1 MRSHMQSSLLV
12 VVAIALASML
22 PGAASADA
30 VQDSINA
37 EIFTADEEPVVR
49 LDYSGPRFGMT
60 WDPSGG
66 APISQFGWHFEKQTT
81 SVKTGPSFVF
91 ETVLLAGGIE
101 HDRVIP
107 NATFIFGVRLP
118 NGGEFGVGPSFTAS
132 PWGASSAIVVACGQS
147 FKVGGIR
154 VPMNFA
160 VALDSEGQR
169 MSLVTG
175 WAIRAR

>member
-1 MRSHMQSSLLV
+1 MRSHIQSRLV
-12 VVAIALASML
+12 GGAMVLFASVL
-22 PGAASADA
+22 PGAASAQVVD
-30 VQDSINA
+30 DSIRA
-37 EIFTADEEPVVR
+37 ERFTAEEEPVVK

-66 APISQFGWHFEKQTT
+66 APVSQFGWHFEKQT
-81 SVKTGPSFVF
+81 SSGRSGPSFVF

-101 HDRVIP
+101 DDRVIP

-118 NGGEFGVGPSFTAS
+118 NGGELGVGPSFTVS
-132 PWGASSAIVVACGQS
+132 PNGASSAIVVACGQS

-160 VALDSEGQR
+160 VSLDREGQR
-169 MSLVTG
+169 MSLLTG
-175 WAIRAR
+175 WAIRDR